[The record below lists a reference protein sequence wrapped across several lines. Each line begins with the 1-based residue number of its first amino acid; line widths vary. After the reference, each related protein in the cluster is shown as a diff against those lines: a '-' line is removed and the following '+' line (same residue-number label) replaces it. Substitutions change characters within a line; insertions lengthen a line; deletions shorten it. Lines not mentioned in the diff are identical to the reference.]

1 MIAKKNKA
9 LAVAVIGLAT
19 LVLAAIGLAQ
29 KPPLHNVVTF
39 EVFCDTEQAPPG
51 EPGPKSA
58 DDPNWY
64 GVVTLRIDG
73 QAYEGTAAWQT
84 VKGNMYA
91 DSYYGC
97 AKAIY
102 DFGDLG
108 TVEIWERC
116 KTTFDDVTET
126 HRKHGY
132 SGIDMIA
139 DGTGAFEKAMGVF
152 YFTGHTEFWAE
163 GGIPQRGEAVYAGS
177 GMIDGI
183 KLPEQ

>member
-1 MIAKKNKA
+1 MNAKKKKT
-9 LAVAVIGLAT
+9 LVVAVISLAT
-19 LVLAAIGLAQ
+19 LVLTAIGLAQ
-29 KPPLHNVVTF
+29 KQPLHNVVTF
-39 EVFCDTEQAPPG
+39 EAFCDTEQAPAG
-51 EPGPKSA
+51 EPGPKSE

-64 GVVTLRIDG
+64 GVATLTIDG
-73 QAYEGTAAWQT
+73 QAYEGTAAWQV

-97 AKAIY
+97 AKATY

-108 TVEIWERC
+108 TLEIWERL
-116 KTTFDDVTET
+116 KTTFDDVAET

-132 SGIDMIA
+132 SGINMIA

-152 YFTGHTEFWAE
+152 YFMGHTEFWMEA
-163 GGIPQRGEAVYAGS
+163 GVIQRGEAVYAGS

>member
-1 MIAKKNKA
+1 MNAKKNKA

-19 LVLAAIGLAQ
+19 LALTAIGLAQ
-29 KPPLHNVVTF
+29 KQPLHHVVTF
-39 EVFCDTEQAPPG
+39 AAFCDKDLSPSG
-51 EPGPKSA
+51 EPGQESQN
-58 DDPNWY
+58 DPNWY
-64 GVVTLRIDG
+64 GVVTITIDG
-73 QAYEGTAAWQT
+73 QKYEGTAAWQT

-91 DSYYGC
+91 DSFYGC
-97 AKAIY
+97 AKATY

-108 TVEIWERC
+108 MVEIWERC

-132 SGIDMIA
+132 SGIEMIA

-163 GGIPQRGEAVYAGS
+163 AGVPIRGEAVYAGS